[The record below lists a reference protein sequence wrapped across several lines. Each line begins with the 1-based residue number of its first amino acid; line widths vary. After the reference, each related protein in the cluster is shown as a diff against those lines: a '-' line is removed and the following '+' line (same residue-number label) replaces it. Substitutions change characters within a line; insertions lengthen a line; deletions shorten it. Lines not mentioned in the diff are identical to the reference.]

1 MLKFAAG
8 AKENPLNNKK
18 QRPENLF
25 TAAAEATLEFEEVKE
40 PQSYSAGLLDSV
52 KNYSQNK
59 KAEEKLRNLFPSK
72 SKQLL
77 KLRLKPLNR
86 DRP

>member
-52 KNYSQNK
+52 KIIHKTKKQKKNCGIFFRARASNY
-59 KAEEKLRNLFPSK
+59 
-72 SKQLL
+72 
-77 KLRLKPLNR
+77 
-86 DRP
+86 